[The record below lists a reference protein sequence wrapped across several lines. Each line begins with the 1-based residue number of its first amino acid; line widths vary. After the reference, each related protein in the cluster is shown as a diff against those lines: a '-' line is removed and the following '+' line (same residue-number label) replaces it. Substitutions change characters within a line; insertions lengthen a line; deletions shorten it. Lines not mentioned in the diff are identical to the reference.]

1 MKRKRDPRRKKALEL
16 ARDHR
21 VLPRQGNKTFRKAWP
36 LKKAKVNREVRR
48 AERVATTNPTAEP
61 DKVEDRVA
69 TARSKRKRTLRKEA
83 VVSVA
88 EKLEVQEDIRLRWSL
103 LMMLN
108 KEARRPATRRFKSV
122 IGPRK

>member
-16 ARDHR
+16 ERDHR

-36 LKKAKVNREVRR
+36 LKKAKVNRELRR
-48 AERVATTNPTAEP
+48 AESVATTNPTLHPEE
-61 DKVEDRVA
+61 VEDRIA
-69 TARSKRKRTLRKEA
+69 SARSKRRRRLRKEA
-83 VVSVA
+83 VVTVA
-88 EKLEVQEDIRLRWSL
+88 ERLEVKEDTRLRWSL
-103 LMMLN
+103 LMTLN

>member
-16 ARDHR
+16 ERDHR

-36 LKKAKVNREVRR
+36 PKKAKVNREVRR
-48 AERVATTNPTAEP
+48 AERLATTNPIVEP

-69 TARSKRKRTLRKEA
+69 TARSKRKRKLRKEA

-103 LMMLN
+103 LW
-108 KEARRPATRRFKSV
+108 PS
-122 IGPRK
+122 